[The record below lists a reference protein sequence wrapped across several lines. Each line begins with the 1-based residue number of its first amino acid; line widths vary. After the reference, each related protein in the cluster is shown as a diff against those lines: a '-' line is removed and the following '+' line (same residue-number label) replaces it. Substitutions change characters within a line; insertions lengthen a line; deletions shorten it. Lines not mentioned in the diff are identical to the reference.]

1 MFNGGCHHCRV
12 DDYFQKSPTV
22 PVAKRLRAPPKGKI
36 SEDIEIIEVAL
47 LHILLS
53 FQNATFG
60 FF

>member
-1 MFNGGCHHCRV
+1 MVVAITAGLIIISK
-12 DDYFQKSPTV
+12 KSHSACCEK
-22 PVAKRLRAPPKGKI
+22 AKAPKKRKI

-47 LHILLS
+47 LHILSS